1 LKSCAIRCAE
11 IVAAAAELGKTHLG
25 PPGKITVLMN
35 KQGVRKIQIVDS
47 DTGGGGTGGVM
58 AAGPELFTEMH
69 PFYCGTR

>member
-1 LKSCAIRCAE
+1 MTAS
-11 IVAAAAELGKTHLG
+11 
-25 PPGKITVLMN
+25 MN